1 MINLC
6 LILLVGYFF
15 FANSKLKKIII
26 ILKALQLFM
35 NTFLQKYLQFLIL
48 MILADYIQE
57 ILFQYHHVEE
67 NLLLG

>member
-15 FANSKLKKIII
+15 FVNSKLKKIII

-48 MILADYIQE
+48 LILADYIQE
-57 ILFQYHHVEE
+57 ILFQYHYVEE

>member
-1 MINLC
+1 M
-6 LILLVGYFF
+6 GYFF
-15 FANSKLKKIII
+15 FVNSKLKKIII

-48 MILADYIQE
+48 LILTDYIQE
-57 ILFQYHHVEE
+57 ILFQYHYVEE

>member
-15 FANSKLKKIII
+15 FVNSKLKKIII
-26 ILKALQLFM
+26 ILKASQLFM

-57 ILFQYHHVEE
+57 ILFQYHYVEE